1 MENASR
7 ELRRA
12 FRSLRRS
19 PGFAAAV
26 VGILALGVGANTAI
40 YGVVRAI
47 LLRPLP
53 YPEPERL
60 VMVAAS
66 HRPNE
71 IGEEVSPGNF
81 LDWRRDNP
89 AFESFGVLGP
99 RTLDA
104 ISDGR
109 PERWQAAQVS
119 PGALRA
125 LGTKP
130 LFGRPFLPEEERLDA
145 RVAILT
151 YGLWQRRFGGD
162 PATLGRTV
170 RLSGSAYEVV
180 GILPREF
187 RFPRRLGR
195 DVELLIPLRFTPERA
210 RDRQSR
216 WLYAIGRLAPGVSVE
231 AAQREMDSRTAALA
245 RDFPADNL
253 GWGARVVP
261 LREEIVRRVRPALR
275 ILLATSLL
283 VLLAACANIGNLLLA
298 RAAARRG
305 EMGIRAALGASPK
318 DLLRPLLAE
327 GAILSAAGG
336 LAGVALAGGGLR
348 LLLAAAPPGIPRL
361 DEVRLDLGVLAFG
374 LGIAILSTL
383 VFGLVPA
390 FAAWRSDPAA
400 GLRFERR
407 GGVDP
412 GGGSRMRRLVTV
424 TEIAT
429 ALVLLVGAAL
439 LLSSLGR
446 LLRVDPGFDAS
457 NVTAMEVVLTAP
469 RYAEGAR
476 RSDFFRVL
484 ADRASRLPGVVS
496 VGGVSHLPLSG
507 SNSTEG
513 YLVEDRLPADPNDI
527 PEAATRAA
535 TPGYFRTLSIPILA
549 GRDFA
554 ASDRAGSTPVVLV
567 NRAFADRYWGVGEAV
582 GKRIF
587 FASSSGRSAPREVIG
602 VVGNVHHSALD
613 APAVAEIYI
622 TYAQTPYD
630 AMVLVAKSAPRVP
643 GPEAALRDEVTRL
656 DPEQPVSSLR
666 TMETVLANSTS
677 EPRFYA
683 GLVSVFAT
691 LAILLASAGISSV
704 IAYSATQRRRE
715 MGIRLALGASRSH
728 VVGLVLREAVSLG
741 AWGIGAGILVSA
753 LAARGLAGLLFGI
766 RPQDPAVFAAAAA
779 LLSAVVFA
787 ASLVPAAASARVSP
801 LSALKSPPA

>member
-1 MENASR
+1 
-7 ELRRA
+7 
-12 FRSLRRS
+12 
-19 PGFAAAV
+19 
-26 VGILALGVGANTAI
+26 
-40 YGVVRAI
+40 
-47 LLRPLP
+47 
-53 YPEPERL
+53 
-60 VMVAAS
+60 MVAAS

-109 PERWQAAQVS
+109 PERWQAAMVS
-119 PGALRA
+119 PGTLRA
-125 LGTKP
+125 LGTK
-130 LFGRPFLPEEERLDA
+130 LLSGRPFLPEEERLDA
-145 RVAILT
+145 HVAILT

-170 RLSGSAYEVV
+170 RLSGTAYEVV

-195 DVELLIPLRFTPERA
+195 DVELLIPLRFSPERA

-216 WLYAIGRLAPGVSVE
+216 WLYAIGRLALGVSVE
-231 AAQREMDSRTAALA
+231 AAQREMDARTAALA

-261 LREEIVRRVRPALR
+261 LREEIVGRVRPALR

-305 EMGIRAALGASPK
+305 EMGIRAALGASSR

-327 GAILSAAGG
+327 GAILSASGG
-336 LAGVALAGGGLR
+336 LAGVALAAGGLR
-348 LLLAAAPPGIPRL
+348 LLLAAAPTGIPRL
-361 DEVRLDLGVLAFG
+361 DEVRLDPGVLAFA
-374 LGIAILSTL
+374 LGVAILSAL

-390 FAAWRSDPAA
+390 LAAWRSDPATA
-400 GLRFERR
+400 LRFEGR
-407 GGVDP
+407 GADH
-412 GGGSRMRRLVTV
+412 GGGSRIRRLVTV

-457 NVTAMEVVLTAP
+457 KVTAMEVVLTAP
-469 RYAEGAR
+469 RYAEDAR
-476 RSDFFRVL
+476 RSDFFRDL
-484 ADRASRLPGVVS
+484 TDRASRLPGVVS
-496 VGGVSHLPLSG
+496 AGGVSHLALSG

-527 PEAATRAA
+527 PEAATRAV

-587 FASSSGRSAPREVIG
+587 FAGSRGWSAPREVIG
-602 VVGNVHHSALD
+602 VVGNIHHSALD
-613 APAVAEIYI
+613 APAVPEIYVC
-622 TYAQTPYD
+622 YAQAPYD
-630 AMVLVAKSAPRVP
+630 AMVLVAKSEPGAPSP
-643 GPEAALRDEVTRL
+643 AAALRDEVSRL

-666 TMETVLANSTS
+666 PMETVLADSTS

-683 GLVSVFAT
+683 GLVSVFAA

-704 IAYSATQRRRE
+704 IAYSAAQRRRE
-715 MGIRLALGASRSH
+715 IGIRLALGASRSH

-741 AWGIGAGILVSA
+741 AWGIGVGMLVSA

-766 RPQDPAVFAAAAA
+766 RPHDPVVFAAAAA

-801 LSALKSPPA
+801 LTALKSPSA